1 MTNVAKIDP
10 DKDPDRRFSHLPSF
24 PRVHVVRHGT
34 INTALATAL
43 DVFPHAA
50 RRHGGI
56 AQCVSRFPKGFGGRR
71 ICQTGHCRCQP
82 LHGRSSADAAHT
94 ARAGYSWRRTMI
106 YIYIALFPCSFMFFF
121 FRYCFVVALCRRP
134 HAVLTDHT

>member
-43 DVFPHAA
+43 DVFPLRPEDTAESHNVFRAFP
-50 RRHGGI
+50 RVSVGGASVKQVI
-56 AQCVSRFPKGFGGRR
+56 VAVSRSTVVVPPTPHTPPGQGTPGGGR
-71 ICQTGHCRCQP
+71 
-82 LHGRSSADAAHT
+82 
-94 ARAGYSWRRTMI
+94 
-106 YIYIALFPCSFMFFF
+106 
-121 FRYCFVVALCRRP
+121 
-134 HAVLTDHT
+134 